1 MICRPDVH
9 NFAKH
14 VLEEIEQSLDEKKA
28 VRQSHTSLERSK
40 FGRKV
45 NSVQQ
50 LREEM
55 LDVIG
60 QLEGRLSGK
69 LDELLDE
76 KNVRA
81 AADDNSRYVSAASM
95 RSAGSAAPS
104 VSSPGAW
111 PAQFEEAVAARP
123 EASDRVYNL

>member
-1 MICRPDVH
+1 M
-9 NFAKH
+9 N
-14 VLEEIEQSLDEKKA
+14 LSQSTPASPKA
-28 VRQSHTSLERSK
+28 RGHPRGSGRVVTQASTK

-60 QLEGRLSGK
+60 QLEETLSGK

-81 AADDNSRYVSAASM
+81 ADDNSRYASAAST

-104 VSSPGAW
+104 VSSLGAR

-123 EASDRVYNL
+123 EGSDRVYKL

>member
-28 VRQSHTSLERSK
+28 VRQSHASLERSK

-60 QLEGRLSGK
+60 QLEETLSGK

-81 AADDNSRYVSAASM
+81 ADDNSRYASAAST

-104 VSSPGAW
+104 VSSLGAR

-123 EASDRVYNL
+123 EGSDRVYKL

>member
-1 MICRPDVH
+1 M
-9 NFAKH
+9 N
-14 VLEEIEQSLDEKKA
+14 LSQSIPASPKA
-28 VRQSHTSLERSK
+28 RGHPRGSGRVVTQASTK

-123 EASDRVYNL
+123 EASDRVYKL